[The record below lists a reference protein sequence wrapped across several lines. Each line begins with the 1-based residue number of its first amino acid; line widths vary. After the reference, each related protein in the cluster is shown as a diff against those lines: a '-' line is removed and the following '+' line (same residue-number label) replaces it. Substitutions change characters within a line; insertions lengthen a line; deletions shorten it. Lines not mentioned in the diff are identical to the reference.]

1 MKLARS
7 RGVPLFSRA
16 DLLLSG
22 GFCYA
27 VTLEHWHGFER
38 AARATGLR

>member
-7 RGVPLFSRA
+7 RGVPLFSRV
-16 DLLLSG
+16 DLLSG

-27 VTLEHWHGFER
+27 VTLKHWHGFER
-38 AARATGLR
+38 AARATGPR